1 MWKWHII
8 TYLHIKI
15 INLTFYILVYTDG
28 KIMQKCRFNVVK
40 KERKPIFFSQ
50 CTDINQI
57 PIIKNKSEKNLNK
70 NAL

>member
-8 TYLHIKI
+8 TCLHIKI

-28 KIMQKCRFNVVK
+28 KIMQKSRFNVVK
-40 KERKPIFFSQ
+40 QIFFSQ

-57 PIIKNKSEKNLNK
+57 PIIKNKSEKK
-70 NAL
+70 FK